1 MRTDRENQYLLKAV
15 DAFRRR
21 FIVISP
27 DFKILATNRVPSDYS
42 DEDPAGNY
50 CYQVFHDRN
59 SPCHNC
65 AVENVAKNATPH
77 LCPKPKHPKNVEHIA
92 CFYAYPIFHGDEI
105 EAYVSLDFDIPN
117 LNMLEEELRRSN
129 VFLRDLLL
137 SAVDCVIAADMTGQI
152 FLFNESSTEVF
163 GYTQEEALN
172 EITVRDI
179 YPETIA
185 YQVMKDL
192 RSDDY
197 GGKGRLKGYHVDALA
212 KNGELIPISL
222 YASIIYKDGEEA
234 ASIGFFHDLRER
246 IKIRKEL
253 EETQV
258 QLLQAE
264 KMGSLGKLAAGVAH
278 QLNNPL
284 GGITLFAKLM
294 MEDYDLPEDA
304 QNDLNRILKDAE
316 RSRDIVKE
324 LLEFTRQTRYL
335 IQPNDINKL
344 LNRTL
349 FLLENQTLFQNITVQ
364 KDLPDGLPQVP
375 SDAQQLNHL
384 FMNIVLNAAQ
394 AMGGKGNLT
403 VTTTTLHEKGC
414 IRIQISDSGPGI
426 PADVLPSIFE
436 PFYTTKEEGK
446 GTGLGLSLAYSIVER
461 HGGRISA
468 KNNPDQGA
476 TFVIDLPLDQKREQG
491 EDVGE

>member
-1 MRTDRENQYLLKAV
+1 MRTDREIQYLLKAV

-27 DFKILATNRVPSDYS
+27 DFKILATNRVPNSYS
-42 DEDPAGNY
+42 GEDITGNF

-65 AVENVAKNATPH
+65 AVEKVANNATPH
-77 LCPKPKHPKNVEHIA
+77 LCPKPKNPRNTEHVA
-92 CFYAYPIFHGDEI
+92 CFYAYPVFHGDEI

-117 LNMLEEELRRSN
+117 INILEEELRQSN
-129 VFLRDLLL
+129 AFLRDLLL
-137 SAVDCVIAADMTGQI
+137 SAVDCVIAADMTGKI

-163 GYTQEEALN
+163 GFTQEEALN
-172 EITVRDI
+172 EITVRNI

-197 GGKGRLKGYHVDALA
+197 GGKGRLKAYHVDALA
-212 KNGELIPISL
+212 KNGEIIPISL
-222 YASIIYKDGEEA
+222 YASIIYKDGQEA

-253 EETQV
+253 ENTQV

-264 KMGSLGKLAAGVAH
+264 KMGSLGKLSAGVAH

-294 MEDYDLPEDA
+294 MEEYDLPEDA
-304 QNDLNRILKDAE
+304 KSDLNRILRDAE
-316 RSRDIVKE
+316 RCRDIVKE
-324 LLEFTRQTRYL
+324 LLEFTRQTRHL

-364 KDLPDGLPQVP
+364 KDLLDNLPQVP

-384 FMNIVLNAAQ
+384 FMNIILNAAQ
-394 AMGGKGNLT
+394 AMDGKGTLT
-403 VTTTTLHEKGC
+403 VTTTTLHEKSC
-414 IRIQISDSGPGI
+414 IRIQTSDSGPGI

-446 GTGLGLSLAYSIVER
+446 GTGLGLSLAYSIVES